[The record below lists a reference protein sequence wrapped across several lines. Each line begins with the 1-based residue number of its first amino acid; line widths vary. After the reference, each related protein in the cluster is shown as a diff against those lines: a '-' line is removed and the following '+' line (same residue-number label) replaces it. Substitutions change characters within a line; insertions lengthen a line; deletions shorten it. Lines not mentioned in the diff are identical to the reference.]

1 MVHGINQIDM
11 LIGKGQSQPLKQ
23 AGGDNSSFGD
33 LLTEAIDQINQL
45 EKESSSLQVAFTKG
59 ENVELH
65 DVVIAMEKYS
75 IAMELLMSVRNKV
88 VEAYQEVSRMP
99 V

>member
-23 AGGDNSSFGD
+23 AGGDSSSFGD
-33 LLTEAIDQINQL
+33 MLTEAIDKINQL
-45 EKESSSLQVAFTKG
+45 KTESDSMQIAFTKG

-65 DVVIAMEKYS
+65 EVVIAMEKYS
-75 IAMELLMSVRNKV
+75 IAMELMMSVRNKI
-88 VEAYQEVSRMP
+88 VEAYQEISRMP

>member
-1 MVHGINQIDM
+1 MVQGINSIDM
-11 LIGKGQSQPLKQ
+11 LIGKAQSKPLKQ
-23 AGGDNSSFGD
+23 ADGDGSSFGD
-33 LLTEAIDQINQL
+33 MLTEAIDKIDKIQ
-45 EKESSSLQVAFTKG
+45 KESESLQVAFAKG

-75 IAMELLMSVRNKV
+75 IAMDLLISVRNKI
-88 VEAYQEVSRMP
+88 VEAYQEISRMP

>member
-1 MVHGINQIDM
+1 MVQGINQIDM

-33 LLTEAIDQINQL
+33 LLTEAINKINQL

-65 DVVIAMEKYS
+65 EVVIAMEKYS

-88 VEAYQEVSRMP
+88 VEAYQEISRMP

>member
-1 MVHGINQIDM
+1 MVQGINQIDM
-11 LIGKGQSQPLKQ
+11 LIGKGHSQPLKQ
-23 AGGDNSSFGD
+23 AGGDSASFGD
-33 LLTEAIDQINQL
+33 MLTEAIEKINQM
-45 EKESSSLQVAFTKG
+45 KVESDSMQIAFTKG

-65 DVVIAMEKYS
+65 EVVIAMEKHL
-75 IAMELLMSVRNKV
+75 IAMELLMSVRNKI